1 MHSRTFSSGSAES
14 ESGVPGAQPGVFRS
28 LSSALAIA
36 PEWQEAYL
44 AAAAVRNADSSA
56 GGHKWVASCTLL
68 RDCTPAHRF
77 PPPPPAGTT

>member
-14 ESGVPGAQPGVFRS
+14 EGAVPTSQPGVFRS
-28 LSSALAIA
+28 LSAAVAVA

-56 GGHKWVASCTLL
+56 GGHK
-68 RDCTPAHRF
+68 
-77 PPPPPAGTT
+77 